1 MESSETPPDT
11 IHPLTDLPEGPV
23 HRWMRPLARFIQI
36 ETAGGG
42 VLLLCAVVALLV
54 ANSGASSLY
63 HAVWEFPIEIRV
75 GGLALSHSLA
85 EWVNDG
91 LMTIFFFVVGLEIK
105 REILFGELR
114 DPRKAALPIA
124 AAAGG
129 LAGPAAI
136 YLSLQWGEPGARGW
150 GIPMATDIAFTVGC
164 LALLGPRVPHG
175 LKIFV
180 LALAIVDDIGGILV
194 IAFGYSE
201 GI

>member
-1 MESSETPPDT
+1 M
-11 IHPLTDLPEGPV
+11 
-23 HRWMRPLARFIQI
+23 HRWMRPLARFLQI
-36 ETAGGG
+36 ETASGG
-42 VLLLCAVVALLV
+42 VLLLCAVAALLV

-63 HAVWEFPIEIRV
+63 HAVWEFPIEIHV

-129 LAGPAAI
+129 MAVPAAI

-150 GIPMATDIAFTVGC
+150 GIPMATRCGGFVRRFLPRSQTTD
-164 LALLGPRVPHG
+164 GPCVFRSTG
-175 LKIFV
+175 LPIWR
-180 LALAIVDDIGGILV
+180 ASSGRRSA
-194 IAFGYSE
+194 SSRS
-201 GI
+201 